1 MSRMSTLHEIAMA
14 QATKQ
19 PGMVDSV
26 TEDAPILEAFK
37 WIPASHKLWNVAE
50 KIVDIQGAA
59 FTELDA
65 PLPVMGT
72 SSDLVT
78 TDLSVMGGVME
89 VPSDRA
95 AKFGGPE
102 KYFADRQE
110 RILRE
115 AGMSCEKKIVN
126 DCFFNAAKAAGN
138 LRDAGGEKGGWWIVG
153 VRFDDLSNIGLYD
166 PDQFD
171 QGRLLRIEV
180 PYAGAE
186 HYLHGPGYEG
196 VLGYSV
202 VYRGHFGWQILDARR
217 TCAAIVNIDKEHYPS
232 VAMLDDMLADI
243 RAQAGSTYIFCG
255 PRAKIYGIHPHKEK
269 HVQLVN
275 GDTEAK
281 TWIDTWNGIP
291 IVTSHNINTTRQL
304 ITTGI
309 RKD

>member
-1 MSRMSTLHEIAMA
+1 MSRMCTLHEIAIEM
-14 QATKQ
+14 ATKQ
-19 PGMVDSV
+19 PGMVDSL
-26 TEDAPILEAFK
+26 TEDSPVLGTFK
-37 WIPASHKLWNVAE
+37 WISASHKLWNVAE
-50 KIVDIQGAA
+50 KLTDIKGAA

-72 SSDLVT
+72 SSDLIT

-102 KYFADRQE
+102 KYFGDRQE

-115 AGMSCEKKIVN
+115 AGMTTEKKIVE
-126 DCFFNAAKAAGN
+126 DCFYRAATSVKN
-138 LRDAGGEKGGWWIVG
+138 LRDAGGQGEGWWILG
-153 VRFDDLSNIGLYD
+153 VRFDDLGNVGLFD

-186 HYLHGPGYEG
+186 HYLRGPGYEG

-202 VYRGHFGWQILDARR
+202 VYRGHFGWQMLDASR
-217 TCAAIVNIDKEHYPS
+217 CCSAIVNIDKEHFPT
-232 VAMLDDMLADI
+232 VDMLDDMLADI
-243 RAQAGSTYIFCG
+243 RAANGNTYIFCG

-275 GDTEAK
+275 NDANINSL
-281 TWIDTWNGIP
+281 IDSWNGIP
-291 IVTSHNINTTRQL
+291 IITSHNINYKHKH
-304 ITTGI
+304 ITSNF
-309 RKD
+309 RND

>member
-1 MSRMSTLHEIAMA
+1 MSRMCTLHELAIA

-19 PGMVDSV
+19 PGMVDSL
-26 TEDAPILEAFK
+26 TEESPILSMFK
-37 WIPASHKLWNVAE
+37 WIPASHKLWNVSE
-50 KIVDIQGAA
+50 KLTEVAGAA

-72 SSDLVT
+72 STDLVT
-78 TDLSVMGGVME
+78 TSLSVMGGVME

-102 KYFADRQE
+102 KYFADRQD

-115 AGMSCEKKIVN
+115 AGMTTEKKIVN
-126 DCFFNAAKAAGN
+126 DCFFRAAQAAGN
-138 LRDAGGEKGGWWIVG
+138 LRDAGGSGNGWWIVG
-153 VRFDDLSNIGLYD
+153 VRFDDLANVGLFD

-180 PYAGAE
+180 PYAGSE
-186 HYLHGPGYEG
+186 HYLHGPGYAG

-217 TCAAIVNIDKEHYPS
+217 TCAAIVNIDKDHCPS
-232 VAMLDDMLADI
+232 VAMIDDMLADI
-243 RAQAGSTYIFCG
+243 RAQAGSTYLFCG
-255 PRAKIYGIHPHKEK
+255 PRAKIYGINPHKDK

-291 IVTSHNINTTRQL
+291 VVTSHNINTRLKHVTE
-304 ITTGI
+304 GI